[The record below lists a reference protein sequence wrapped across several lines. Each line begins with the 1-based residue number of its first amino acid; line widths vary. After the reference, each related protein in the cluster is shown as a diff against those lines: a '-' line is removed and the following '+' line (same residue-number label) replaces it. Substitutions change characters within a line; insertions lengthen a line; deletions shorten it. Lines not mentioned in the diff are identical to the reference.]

1 MKLQGTVLGRL
12 VGHLGFLILMV
23 MSVVLAQERV
33 LFVDSAAQL
42 FEMIQRESF
51 VIYDHRYTM
60 AVTQLLPLVGI
71 KIGLSLPM
79 LVVLYSVAAPLLA
92 YLAYLLLAYRVK
104 DLPLAL
110 LLLLPMLCMCHTFF
124 HAISETF
131 SLMIYATLL
140 LALLK
145 HRRNTL
151 LHAVGVVLC
160 TVACVFM
167 HPIGMFFVVFLL
179 GYHLVESVGTRR
191 AVSAEVFSCC
201 QWKGLALVPM
211 AVTLV
216 ASVIVKMSLTSGHDA
231 GYMPHWA
238 DVVGCLRHPD
248 EITVVKKLFDGTVG
262 LYLIPLILYVLG
274 LVWHVCRHQWSR
286 LAWCLVFNVGFIFLT
301 AVVYRTDSSP
311 ICVERAW
318 LPLAFFAGVPVMCEV
333 FSAGRIQNALSAAL
347 LALLMCSF
355 GTIVHNSKP
364 YRLRLDLLQ
373 TVIDKERTAGH
384 RKIVAPIS
392 EVPVVEVQ
400 SWAVAF
406 ETLILSSWN
415 GPDGTVTLYC
425 DELPYDEAASDYEV
439 VDAYLAVPWNRLWN
453 YSTLNPR
460 YFRLPQQSYVVVGG
474 DCFRKLL

>member
-1 MKLQGTVLGRL
+1 MKLQGLVLGRL

-60 AVTQLLPLVGI
+60 AVTQLLPLIGI
-71 KIGLSLPM
+71 KIGLSLPI

-110 LLLLPMLCMCHTFF
+110 LLLLPMLCMRHTFF

-160 TVACVFM
+160 TVACVVM
-167 HPIGMFFVVFLL
+167 LPVGMFFVVFLL
-179 GYHLVESVGTRR
+179 GYHLVSDRLSVPFIVGT
-191 AVSAEVFSCC
+191 ATL
-201 QWKGLALVPM
+201 LA
-211 AVTLV
+211 A
-216 ASVIVKMSLTSGHDA
+216 VIVKMNLGSGHDA
-231 GYMPHWA
+231 SYMPSVA
-238 DVVGCLRHPD
+238 DALYTLRHPA
-248 EITVVKKLFDGTVG
+248 EMQVVSHMFYRLFD
-262 LYLIPLILYVLG
+262 LYIYPLALYVIV
-274 LVWHVCRHQWSR
+274 LVWHIRRRQWLRMSYC
-286 LAWCLVFNVGFIFLT
+286 LAFNVFFFLLT
-301 AVVYRTDSSP
+301 AIVYRADTSS

-318 LPLAFFAGVPVMCEV
+318 LPLIFFAGVPMACEV
-333 FSAGRIQNALSAAL
+333 VPAISRRKQNIAL
-347 LALLMCSF
+347 LIFFLALMLDY
-355 GTIVHNSKP
+355 GKIVNNSRH
-364 YRLRLDLLQ
+364 YRQRLDCLQ
-373 TVIDKERTAGH
+373 EIIESSRKTGNRKLVGNQGFAKERF
-384 RKIVAPIS
+384 
-392 EVPVVEVQ
+392 EVQ
-400 SWAVAF
+400 SWAIAF
-406 ETLILSSWN
+406 ETLILSSMQ
-415 GPDGTVTLYC
+415 GPDGSVTIYFEEG
-425 DELPYDEAASDYEV
+425 DDINVNNPDYSVE
-439 VDAYLAVPWNRLWN
+439 DAFLAVPWNRLWN

-460 YFRLPQQSYVVVGG
+460 YFSLPLQGSKVI
-474 DCFRKLL
+474 